1 MRAFNNERREENRMA
16 ESFSNYADTSIKAN
30 RRFANLDGLSFFCIN
45 FFVVTVY
52 WLSGGRISSG
62 HLQIGDITAV
72 IEYAMMVLFFLMMA
86 QMVILTLPR
95 ALECCERIREVLD
108 HSPEITDMVTVNP
121 KEEKTDDKN
130 KEVLSFKDVSFRFA
144 DAEENTLVQLT
155 VQYFFTW
162 IFYYLQSYL
171 MANVAETLTCTLRTE
186 ISCRLNRLPL
196 RFFDRNKAGEILSRV
211 TSDLDKVAEVLQ
223 TGLLKL
229 IVAIGTIIGSLIVM
243 FMYSVPLTLI
253 FLLFMLAAIL
263 VTNAVAG
270 KSLESAA
277 ARQETIGTLTGIAE
291 EYYKG
296 RDVIKAYNHEQQSI
310 EQVKEAAEENRIANQ
325 KADFLTNC
333 VNPLIRLLTRIA
345 HVVIAVIAG
354 KAMLDGRMTV
364 GVVQAFFQYVN
375 QTAEPMTEASY
386 MINSLQSAL
395 ASAERTF
402 ELLDEEEEIPDK
414 EGTSAIDRAEGR
426 ISFDCVSFGYD
437 PGKLLMKDIS
447 FKAEPGQKI
456 AVVGSTGA
464 GKTTLINLLMRF
476 YEINGGSITV
486 DGVPA
491 TEMSRSGLRRNFG
504 MVLQDTWLFG
514 GTIAE
519 NIAYGRADASRDEII
534 AAAKAAK
541 VDYFIRTMPKGY
553 DTVLDNEASNLSAG
567 QRQLL
572 TIARVFLCDPPVLI
586 LDEATSSVDTR
597 TEVEI
602 GKAMKKLMKGR
613 TSFVIAHRLSTIRD
627 ADMILFMEKGNIIEQ
642 GSHTELLAK
651 DGAYA
656 KLYYSQFE

>member
-1 MRAFNNERREENRMA
+1 
-16 ESFSNYADTSIKAN
+16 
-30 RRFANLDGLSFFCIN
+30 
-45 FFVVTVY
+45 
-52 WLSGGRISSG
+52 
-62 HLQIGDITAV
+62 
-72 IEYAMMVLFFLMMA
+72 
-86 QMVILTLPR
+86 
-95 ALECCERIREVLD
+95 
-108 HSPEITDMVTVNP
+108 
-121 KEEKTDDKN
+121 
-130 KEVLSFKDVSFRFA
+130 
-144 DAEENTLVQLT
+144 
-155 VQYFFTW
+155 
-162 IFYYLQSYL
+162 

-186 ISCRLNRLPL
+186 ISCKLNRLPL

-243 FMYSVPLTLI
+243 FIYSVPLTLI

-263 VTNAVAG
+263 VTKAVS
-270 KSLESAA
+270 KMSLESAA
-277 ARQETIGTLTGIAE
+277 ARQETIGALTGITE

-310 EQVKEAAEENRIANQ
+310 EQVKKAAEDNRIANQ

-333 VNPLIRLLTRIA
+333 VNPLIRLLTRLA

-354 KAMLDGRMTV
+354 KAMLDGTMTV

-386 MINSLQSAL
+386 MINSLQSAI

-402 ELLDEEEEIPDK
+402 ELLDEVEEIPDK
-414 EGTSAIDRAEGR
+414 EVTADLEHVEGH
-426 ISFDCVSFGYD
+426 IAFEHVSFGYD

-447 FKAEPGQKI
+447 FHAEPGQKI

-476 YEINGGSITV
+476 YEINSGRITV
-486 DGVPA
+486 DGVP
-491 TEMSRSGLRRNFG
+491 TTDLTRSGLRQNFG

-514 GTIAE
+514 GTVAE
-519 NIAYGRADASRDEII
+519 NIAYGKANATREEIVE
-534 AAAKAAK
+534 AAKAAK

-553 DTVLDNEASNLSAG
+553 DTMLDNEASNLSAG
-567 QRQLL
+567 QKQLL
-572 TIARVFLCDPPVLI
+572 TIARVFLCNPPILI

-597 TEVEI
+597 TEAEI

-642 GSHTELLAK
+642 GSHKGLLAK